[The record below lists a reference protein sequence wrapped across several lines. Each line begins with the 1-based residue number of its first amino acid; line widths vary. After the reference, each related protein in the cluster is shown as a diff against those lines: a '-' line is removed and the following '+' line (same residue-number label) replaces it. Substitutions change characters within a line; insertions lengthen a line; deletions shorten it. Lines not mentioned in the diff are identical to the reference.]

1 MSFAY
6 NNENSRQNI
15 IDSYIKNG
23 TPLALL
29 DNITYEEMILIIEKI
44 KEFSKII
51 SNDNTNN
58 LSLYGAY
65 GSIMNNHNI
74 LDNDRIIEL
83 FKRLNQIKKTI
94 PKDVDEDKLHMLELQ
109 VALLKAK
116 LDSYDIKTRL
126 NIELFVRE
134 EDISKLDEN
143 NLESV
148 LKKYGLSLNIFPTVG
163 DVYDYIS
170 EQSSKVALEQ
180 ELVSLQSHLKL
191 RNQLLTEQQKIKD
204 ELSKG
209 NMWLVDTCI
218 KYFFKNLPLDFEEV
232 IGFGIEGLS
241 IAIDNYKIDKNF
253 QAFALSSI
261 LNNVFLH
268 FQELTGMS
276 WNAYKKSNE
285 TKQYRSIMKD
295 VSEEKDMSVTAS
307 DLVSGELLSLL
318 RQSIRAKL
326 LEDSMANVE
335 IPVLESH
342 SDMRKMNDEDIDNDE
357 EIIDIE
363 DGYNLEEDIIRKW
376 IIGDILRE
384 TLTPK
389 EIEIVRARF
398 LPSRNV
404 SIQEL
409 ASRFKMSPSTISKV
423 LHKAIIKIRER
434 YELYDDLAQNEHYNK
449 DDFVYIKLL
458 ELLEKYKDM
467 TMVYHLMNENGYNWS
482 LTTLLDKIFEMTT
495 LFGLAIGVK
504 KGLNTY
510 DNVLKEMKEKYNLDL
525 SKSFLNYLVK
535 TYPRVMK
542 YYVNSFSFTKNSSN
556 LKL

>member
-51 SNDNTNN
+51 SNDKTNN

-295 VSEEKDMSVTAS
+295 VSEEKDISVTAS

>member
-51 SNDNTNN
+51 SNDKTNN

-126 NIELFVRE
+126 NSELFVRE

-180 ELVSLQSHLKL
+180 ELV
-191 RNQLLTEQQKIKD
+191 D
-204 ELSKG
+204 
-209 NMWLVDTCI
+209 
-218 KYFFKNLPLDFEEV
+218 
-232 IGFGIEGLS
+232 
-241 IAIDNYKIDKNF
+241 
-253 QAFALSSI
+253 
-261 LNNVFLH
+261 
-268 FQELTGMS
+268 
-276 WNAYKKSNE
+276 
-285 TKQYRSIMKD
+285 
-295 VSEEKDMSVTAS
+295 
-307 DLVSGELLSLL
+307 
-318 RQSIRAKL
+318 
-326 LEDSMANVE
+326 
-335 IPVLESH
+335 
-342 SDMRKMNDEDIDNDE
+342 
-357 EIIDIE
+357 
-363 DGYNLEEDIIRKW
+363 
-376 IIGDILRE
+376 
-384 TLTPK
+384 
-389 EIEIVRARF
+389 
-398 LPSRNV
+398 
-404 SIQEL
+404 
-409 ASRFKMSPSTISKV
+409 
-423 LHKAIIKIRER
+423 
-434 YELYDDLAQNEHYNK
+434 
-449 DDFVYIKLL
+449 
-458 ELLEKYKDM
+458 
-467 TMVYHLMNENGYNWS
+467 
-482 LTTLLDKIFEMTT
+482 
-495 LFGLAIGVK
+495 
-504 KGLNTY
+504 
-510 DNVLKEMKEKYNLDL
+510 
-525 SKSFLNYLVK
+525 
-535 TYPRVMK
+535 
-542 YYVNSFSFTKNSSN
+542 
-556 LKL
+556 